1 MPHESPVPD
10 AAVPPAPPSPTPE
23 PEVSIAWGTGHLS
36 DKSTIQFRF
45 MHTSRSLRIAPKE
58 KLTIGRVDHG
68 NPSQPDVDL
77 VPYGALENGVSRL
90 HASLEMRND
99 TLLIC
104 DLGSS
109 NGTFVNNLRLP
120 PHQPHL
126 LRDGDEVRFG
136 KLVAYLHFT

>member
-1 MPHESPVPD
+1 MTQEAPLPQV
-10 AAVPPAPPSPTPE
+10 AAPPAPSIPTPE
-23 PEVSIAWGTGHLS
+23 PEAGITWGTGHLS

-58 KLTIGRVDHG
+58 KLTIGRVDQG

-109 NGTFVNNLRLP
+109 NGTFVNNIRLP
-120 PHQPHL
+120 AHQPHL